1 MGFIFFV
8 YICSQEY
15 SYIDFEMKFSDIIG
29 NEKAIEQV
37 RRMVDSDNIAHALLF
52 HGEPGVPKL
61 ALALATAQYIHC
73 TNRHNGDSCGVCPSC
88 LQHQSLN
95 HADTFFSY
103 PITKKG
109 EKPVSED
116 FDAEW
121 KEFLGEGVI
130 AEDYERWLT
139 LLGNSNA
146 QPIIYASE
154 SDNIIRKLSLSAYT
168 SKYKVLVMWQ
178 ADKMHPG
185 CANKLL
191 KLIEEPDPDTIFLLT
206 TDNAKAILPT
216 IYSRTQRIELR
227 KPSTQQIAEYMARL
241 KGMDITEAL
250 ALAAPADG
258 NVLQAL
264 RNMDRGSET
273 HDFHEQFVK
282 LMRLAYMRDLAGLK
296 LWSEDI
302 AEYKREKSQRFLS
315 YASRMVRENYIY
327 NLHLPE
333 LNYETAEEAQF
344 SKNFAR
350 FINEDNVERLLKLF
364 GDAIRDIRGNANAK
378 IVLFDV
384 AVKVTILIKK

>member
-1 MGFIFFV
+1 
-8 YICSQEY
+8 
-15 SYIDFEMKFSDIIG
+15 MKFSDIIG

-37 RRMVDSDNIAHALLF
+37 RRMVDSGNIAHALLF

-73 TNRHNGDSCGVCPSC
+73 TNHVDGDSCGVCPQC

-109 EKPVSED
+109 EHPVSED

-121 KEFLGEGVI
+121 KRFLAKDII
-130 AEDYERWLT
+130 AEDYQQWLSII
-139 LLGNSNA
+139 GNTNA

-154 SDNIIRKLSLSAYT
+154 SDNIIRKMSLSAYT
-168 SKYKVLVMWQ
+168 AKYKVLIMWQ
-178 ADKMHPG
+178 ADKMNAQ
-185 CANKLL
+185 CSNKML
-191 KLIEEPDPDTIFLLT
+191 KLIEEPDPDCIFLLT

-227 KPSTQQIAEYMARL
+227 KPSTQQIAEYMARTQ
-241 KGMDITEAL
+241 GIDITEAL

-258 NVLQAL
+258 NVVQAL
-264 RNMDRGSET
+264 RNMEQGGET
-273 HDFHEQFVK
+273 HEFHKQFVA
-282 LMRLAYMRDLAGLK
+282 LMRLAYQRDLVSLK
-296 LWSEDI
+296 AWSEDI
-302 AEYKREKSQRFLS
+302 ADYKREKSQRFLN

-327 NLHLPE
+327 NLQMPQ
-333 LNYETAEEAQF
+333 LNYETQEESQF

-350 FINEDNVERLLKLF
+350 FINEENVERMLRLF
-364 GDAIRDIRGNANAK
+364 GDAARDIRGNANAK

-384 AVKVTILIKK
+384 AVKTTILIKR